1 MQMHSQRQ
9 KHETFKKCGGG
20 EWTAISADQRGLN
33 IHILTWFNSRNKTA
47 EQERYNT
54 VGYETVR
61 IYTTRFN
68 ITQHVSNFQI
78 SFCLQG

>member
-1 MQMHSQRQ
+1 MYMYWKCRCIH
-9 KHETFKKCGGG
+9 KDKKAWNFQEVWGG

-54 VGYETVR
+54 AGYETVR

-68 ITQHVSNFQI
+68 IA
-78 SFCLQG
+78 